1 MVNQLRKAMLV
12 VLAMAALL
20 TACAPAPAAPDQ
32 GQVATS
38 VAMTV
43 QAQVGGLADA
53 VISTLT
59 AQAPA
64 ATPTLSP
71 TPIPLNLPATDTPFP
86 TFTPFVVTP
95 ASVPSSGG
103 STGGS
108 TAALYS
114 CSFREVQP
122 RTNVF
127 HPGDSAIKVV
137 WVITNTG
144 TKDWAAGKDF
154 EYVSGTLLTSY
165 RGQEFP
171 AIKSGDSIT
180 ITFSATAPT
189 KPGYYGMQFKLEGG
203 FCWPA
208 LNIQVVRPPDP

>member
-12 VLAMAALL
+12 VLAMGLLL
-20 TACAPAPAAPDQ
+20 TACAPAPSNTDQLQ
-32 GQVATS
+32 GQIATS

-43 QAQVGGLADA
+43 QAQAGGIAEA
-53 VISTLT
+53 VLSTLT
-59 AQAPA
+59 AQAPTA
-64 ATPTLSP
+64 TLSP
-71 TPIPLNLPATDTPFP
+71 TPIPLNLPATNTPFP
-86 TFTPFVVTP
+86 TATAFVVTP
-95 ASVPSSGG
+95 PPSGG
-103 STGGS
+103 GS
-108 TAALYS
+108 VDVPQALYS
-114 CSFREVQP
+114 CSVREVQP

-154 EYVSGTLLTSY
+154 EFVSGTALSSY

-180 ITFSATAPT
+180 ISFSATAPT